1 MYIERLQELRYDAVA
16 NMSSLEE
23 VFVSRASAKQRAG
36 RAGRV
41 RPGHCWRM
49 YSAEFLISSFVED
62 NSAPEIK
69 RVPLEE
75 VVLQVLFLKLGLP
88 DHFLGQCLEPPA
100 MSQIKSS
107 VNCLLDNKA
116 ILPRATLPLT
126 A

>member
-1 MYIERLQELRYDAVA
+1 MA

-41 RPGHCWRM
+41 RPGHCWRL
-49 YSAEFLISSFVED
+49 YSSEFLLSSFVDD

-75 VVLQVLFLKLGLP
+75 VVLQVLLLNLGLP
-88 DHFLGQCLEPPA
+88 EQFLGQCLEPPA
-100 MSQIKSS
+100 MSQ
-107 VNCLLDNKA
+107 
-116 ILPRATLPLT
+116 
-126 A
+126 